1 MPLTL
6 LQPSNDIVFKM
17 LFAAPNSQESL
28 TALLK
33 AVLKPANKIKIATI
47 KNPEIPKNEAAE
59 KGIILDILVELTDG
73 SLIDV
78 EMQVVDTK
86 NIWLRALYY
95 WARIYANQLQR
106 GEDYR
111 TLKPTT
117 VIFILNFEQF
127 PDIPL
132 HFHHVFML
140 QHLQLASYTHP
151 HLRLDFV
158 ELPKLPSAEDEASE
172 SGAPAHEQLTIWRRF
187 LLNPEAA
194 DLQELIMTDPI
205 FKKTKEQLEAVSNDP
220 EARRLAQLR
229 EDARR
234 NYDSSIGIAR
244 SEGEEIGL
252 KKGIEKGIEI
262 GKRKGLEEGIEKGR
276 QQALEDVVYILSHQG
291 IDVEKIAQILN
302 LEQFTVANILTNKT
316 KST

>member
-1 MPLTL
+1 MPLSL
-6 LQPSNDIVFKM
+6 LQPSNDLVFKM
-17 LFAAPNSQESL
+17 LFAAPNSQDSL

-33 AVLKPANKIKIATI
+33 AVLKPATGIKIATI
-47 KNPEIPKNEAAE
+47 KNPEIPKNEVAE

-86 NIWLRALYY
+86 NIWLRALFY
-95 WARIYANQLQR
+95 WARIYGNQLQR

-117 VIFILNFEQF
+117 VIFLLNFQQF
-127 PDIPL
+127 PEIPQ
-132 HFHHVFML
+132 HYHHVFML
-140 QHLQLASYTHP
+140 QHLQLAGFTHP

-158 ELPKLPSAEDEASE
+158 ELTKLPSAQDEASE
-172 SGAPAHEQLTIWRRF
+172 SLTPAHERLTIWRRF

-205 FKKTKEQLEAVSNDP
+205 LKKTKEQLEAVSNDP
-220 EARRLAQLR
+220 EARRLALLR

-244 SEGEEIGL
+244 SEGEEIGI
-252 KKGIEKGIEI
+252 KKGIDI
-262 GKRKGLEEGIEKGR
+262 GKREGLEKGR
-276 QQALEDVVYILSHQG
+276 QQLLEDVVNKLSNQG
-291 IDVEKIAQILN
+291 IGDEKIAQILDIER
-302 LEQFTVANILTNKT
+302 LTVATILANRT